1 MRKTKIICTI
11 GPSCQDEETIEK
23 LIKAGM
29 NVARLNFSHGDH
41 KGHEET
47 FRKISKIRN
56 RLDMPVAILLDT
68 KGPEIR
74 LRDFKGGKAVL
85 KTGQEFTLTTED
97 VLGDEH
103 RATISFPGLVN
114 DVKPGDGILMD
125 DGLIGMKVKKAEGT
139 EIVCEVLNGGA
150 ISNKKGINVPN
161 VDVSMPFISEQD
173 KSDIEFGCRL
183 GFDFIACS
191 FTRSA
196 DDIREVRKILDE
208 NGSRMQVIAKI
219 ENIQGVRNIEDIIE
233 AADGV
238 MVARGDL
245 GVEVPMED
253 FPILQ
258 KRIIRKAYQQGKIV
272 ITATQMLD
280 SMIHNPR
287 PTRAEATDVA
297 NAIYDG
303 TTATMLS
310 GETASGAYP
319 IQAVD
324 AMSRIAQRAEQEMDY
339 SKEREEVLKNMRSR
353 DVVTTAITHSACS
366 TADEVNASAIVAVT
380 MTGFTARRLAH
391 YRPGCPVLACTP
403 DAVTARQLN
412 LEFGVIPMV
421 IGIEEREDQLFG
433 TAIERAYSKGL
444 LKKDDRIV
452 LVAGLPLGRAGNT
465 NTMRVMEVKDFL

>member
-253 FPILQ
+253 VPILQ

-433 TAIERAYSKGL
+433 TAIESAYSKGL

>member
-253 FPILQ
+253 VPILQ

-465 NTMRVMEVKDFL
+465 NTMRVMVVKDFL

>member
-253 FPILQ
+253 VPILQ